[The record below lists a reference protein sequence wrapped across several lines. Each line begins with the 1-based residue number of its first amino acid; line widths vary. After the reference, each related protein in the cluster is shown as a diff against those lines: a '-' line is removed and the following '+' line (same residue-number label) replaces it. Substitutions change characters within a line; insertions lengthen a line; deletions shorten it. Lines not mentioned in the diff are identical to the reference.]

1 MSSDT
6 SSDDDLL
13 RSAQRAMRVNGS
25 VVAGLTCIWDRA
37 FPQEKLAEN
46 LGCSERAVLE
56 LALCL
61 RPRPDHWS
69 ADVAEIASAVGID
82 SGRLEG
88 FFRKTE
94 VLERL
99 ALAHPVDETVGQ
111 LMAARDRTED
121 D

>member
-1 MSSDT
+1 MSSDI

-13 RSAQRAMRVNGS
+13 RSAQRVARLSGS
-25 VVAGLTCIWDRA
+25 MAAGLIQIWERA
-37 FPQEKLAEN
+37 FPQEKLTTS

-61 RPRPDHWS
+61 RPRAEAWVT
-69 ADVAEIASAVGID
+69 DVAEIAGAVGIE
-82 SGRLEG
+82 SAQLEL
-88 FFRKTE
+88 FFRSAE

-99 ALAHPVDETVGQ
+99 SLAHPVNESVGQ
-111 LMAARDRTED
+111 LMAARDRDED